1 MTKAIR
7 VTVGTSALSLG
18 LIAFGVAAMFFAA
31 LFEAAPEGT
40 YNIGL
45 LQKQMMIFQFG
56 GLCALSGVILYSA
69 TLVGSHVKQLYS
81 SAAGER

>member
-1 MTKAIR
+1 MKAIK
-7 VTVGTSALSLG
+7 VTVGSGALSLG
-18 LIAFGVAAMFFAA
+18 LVAFGVAAMFFAA

-45 LQKQMMIFQFG
+45 LQKQLMIFQFG
-56 GLCALSGVILYSA
+56 ALCSVSGVILYSA

-81 SAAGER
+81 PETGEK